1 MSLDSTTS
9 YLIIVGLVLLTFLI
23 INSGLLFLHL
33 ITIRTRLRNEEEP
46 SSFASI

>member
-23 INSGLLFLHL
+23 IISGLFFLQL
-33 ITIRTRLRNEEEP
+33 TIIRTRLRNEEEP